1 LFAIGALPAIK
12 TVVSNRI
19 GFTGSKHGMPE
30 RQKTALRDLL
40 ASYAGASK
48 YSVCEPLS
56 LYFGLLRGLTVGAK
70 AVLDP

>member
-1 LFAIGALPAIK
+1 
-12 TVVSNRI
+12 
-19 GFTGSKHGMPE
+19 MPE